1 MKFYTMKIRILRHPL
16 CQLLNRFEKLGLPN
30 LGIQEK
36 YARILAH
43 FGRDIEFVS
52 KLYQRNKTDPPIA
65 RDLPP
70 VAGKITWARQ
80 LFRRIQV
87 SHLSIIQSRY
97 ETLQFQ

>member
-1 MKFYTMKIRILRHPL
+1 MFDNYDSSQIAILNSPFYF

-87 SHLSIIQSRY
+87 RES
-97 ETLQFQ
+97 FKK